1 MKALARRAGVLTLL
15 GLFLLV
21 PGLAAV
27 GECASYISSGSSDEP
42 LTGELTGQRM
52 VTVTSAMTLTS
63 SLSSKLLGGS
73 YSLSRTTTTT
83 YYVGTYV
90 MSDGTTRQVRC
101 DTYRYA

>member
-1 MKALARRAGVLTLL
+1 MKALARKAGVLTVL

-27 GECASYISSGSSDEP
+27 GECAAYISSSGDQP
-42 LTGELTGQRM
+42 LTGELIGQRT
-52 VTVTSAMTLTS
+52 VTVSSAMTLTS
-63 SLSSKLLGGS
+63 SLSSKLMGGS

-101 DTYRYA
+101 DTYQFA